1 MYRHYF
7 LGISLFLIS
16 CSVED
21 LAYENDLDPQN
32 PEFTEPQTTLKPVS
46 SDNFS
51 KSSFVIEW
59 QGNISSME
67 FRHKLDQK
75 AWSEWE
81 IQTSTTLNYLD
92 EGSHLFLVQGRYLSG
107 YVEATPDSLPFTT
120 DAVTGPGLRIA
131 PLFKE
136 AVNGDAFTVDI
147 MAEDLSN
154 VAGAEILILFDASV
168 LAYQSI
174 DKGEFFGR
182 AQGLVLEITKL
193 KASNLLQ
200 IDIGAYNGTFPA
212 ASGTGVIATIHFN
225 TLKVGQ
231 SSLTLQNDCSL
242 RDKDNNVLTYNSLVN
257 GLVDVK

>member
-1 MYRHYF
+1 MRPSI
-7 LGISLFLIS
+7 LLCLVLFIAS
-16 CSVED
+16 CDVED
-21 LAYENDLDPQN
+21 IGYENELDPEN
-32 PEFTEPQTTLKPVS
+32 PSFTEPQTTLKPVS

-51 KSSFVIEW
+51 KSSFVVEW
-59 QGNISSME
+59 QGSISSME

-75 AWSEWE
+75 AWSQWE

-107 YVEATPDSLPFTT
+107 YVEATPDSLSFIT
-120 DAVTGPGLRIA
+120 DAVTGPALRIA
-131 PLFKE
+131 PLYKE

-154 VAGAEILILFDASV
+154 VAGAEILILFDTSV

-200 IDIGAYNGTFPA
+200 IDIGAYNGTLSA

-231 SSLTLQNDCSL
+231 SALTFQNDCSL
-242 RDKDNNVLTYNSLVN
+242 RDKDNNVLNYNSLVN
-257 GLVDVK
+257 GLIDVK